1 LIAYSFIPKPA
12 VRARFNIDRTAAILA
27 GTAAFGTHRRRPLSN
42 RHPQKGTRPM
52 ITRQEA
58 IE

>member
-1 LIAYSFIPKPA
+1 MIAYSFIPKPA
-12 VRARFNIDRTAAILA
+12 VRVRFNIDRAAAILA
-27 GTAAFGTHRRRPLSN
+27 GNAAFGTHRRPLSN